1 MSNHPE
7 KIMIVEDDILLLLVE
22 ERLVRRLGYE
32 VVGTASEGDLALS
45 KIKKLSPDILLID
58 INIKGKLTGLDI
70 LEHLNKEGIDIPVIF
85 LSGES
90 DRMMIEKAKK
100 LGCIDFLSKPV
111 TANEL
116 SDSLKLAAKQL
127 KGSAQHAA

>member
-1 MSNHPE
+1 MSKHPE

-32 VVGTASEGDLALS
+32 VAGTASEGDLALS

-70 LEHLNKEGIDIPVIF
+70 LEHLNNEGVDIPVIF

-90 DRMMIEKAKK
+90 DRTKIEKAKK
-100 LGCIDFLSKPV
+100 LGCVDFLTKPV

-116 SDSLKLAAKQL
+116 SDALKLATGHL
-127 KGSAQHAA
+127 KSASQHAA